1 MGTRGLFLT
10 HWSLEFN
17 PMMEISYTL
26 MPIIFPF
33 IPLFCFDEAI
43 FKAIEDKLGRF
54 IYSDLERRNNF
65 SCSRICFEM
74 DS

>member
-43 FKAIEDKLGRF
+43 FKAIEDKLG
-54 IYSDLERRNNF
+54 
-65 SCSRICFEM
+65 
-74 DS
+74 